1 MLSDFKNESVFDSF
15 DFESVE
21 DGRNL
26 SFELNVHDGT
36 NDLDSKLDTCEIW
49 PFLAAA
55 LTAVLK
61 LLFKKLPTNMN
72 KIILNALQ

>member
-21 DGRNL
+21 DGRDL
-26 SFELNVHDGT
+26 SIELNVHDGT

-49 PFLAAA
+49 PFLTLA

-61 LLFKKLPTNMN
+61 LLFRKLPTNMN